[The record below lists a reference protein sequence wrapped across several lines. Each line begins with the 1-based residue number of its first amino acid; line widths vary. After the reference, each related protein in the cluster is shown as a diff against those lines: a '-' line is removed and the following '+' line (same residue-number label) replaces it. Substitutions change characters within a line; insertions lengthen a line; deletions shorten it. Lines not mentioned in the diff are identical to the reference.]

1 MGRRGVSF
9 THLLFADD
17 SLFFFQ
23 NDKCSLINLKNTI
36 LWYCSIS
43 GQSINFNKFDLFCSP
58 NIPPNIQE
66 SLALTLQVN
75 LVQNP
80 CKYLGI
86 SFKLRGRTVVDFQDH
101 IDRVQT
107 KLQGWKDKLLFQ
119 ASRTT
124 LIASI
129 LQAMPLYTFSYFK
142 VPKTVCNKWDAITRA
157 FWWGHNP
164 RVRKLHL
171 VKWIT
176 ICQPKSMDGLGL
188 KKFGHF

>member
-9 THLLFADD
+9 TQLLFADD

-36 LWYCSIS
+36 LRYCSIS
-43 GQSINFNKFDLFCSP
+43 GQSINFNKFDLFCS
-58 NIPPNIQE
+58 PNIQE

-86 SFKLRGRTVVDFQDH
+86 NFKLRGRRVVDFQDH

-142 VPKTVCNKWDAITRA
+142 VPKTVCNKLDAITRA